1 MLWSTKAVVAGA
13 GVALSLG
20 LASGTASA
28 LPDTSAVVNTNC
40 TYDQVIAALN
50 NNSPDAAAQFT
61 SSPVAVGWL
70 HSFLGAPRDQRQQ
83 MLQQV
88 QSIPA
93 AAPYTGLVLQVANT
107 CNNY

>member
-1 MLWSTKAVVAGA
+1 MLSSTKVVVAAVSIALPLGLGT
-13 GVALSLG
+13 GVA
-20 LASGTASA
+20 SA
-28 LPDTSAVVNTNC
+28 QPDVTAVVNTTC

-50 NNSPDAAAQFT
+50 ANSPGDAAQFT

-83 MLQQV
+83 MIQQV

-93 AAPYTGLVLQVANT
+93 AGPYTGLVLQVANT
-107 CNNY
+107 CNRY